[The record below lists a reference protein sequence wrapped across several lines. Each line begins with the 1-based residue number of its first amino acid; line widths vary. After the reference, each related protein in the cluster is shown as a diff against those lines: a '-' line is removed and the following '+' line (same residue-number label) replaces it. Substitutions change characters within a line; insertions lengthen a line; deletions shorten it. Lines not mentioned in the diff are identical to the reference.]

1 MIKDELDVNIFNAL
15 NLKNNFRFFCESDL
29 RISMEK
35 ASELNI
41 FQLRKTAVSSL
52 FRGGLYGSIKGG
64 KPPPPEKIGAI
75 AIQFDIL
82 FSKFHV

>member
-15 NLKNNFRFFCESDL
+15 NFKNNFRFFCESDL

-52 FRGGLYGSIKGG
+52 FRGGL
-64 KPPPPEKIGAI
+64 
-75 AIQFDIL
+75 
-82 FSKFHV
+82 